1 MTIETKENWLSK
13 SPASNHES
21 QSNLN
26 AREILESS
34 FKLPGIVYELGD
46 LEKKDKGFTKQDLV
60 LLTLDYKPQL
70 VRFEFLYKKT
80 SLLGGVAKGEKVEI
94 TFMIQGK
101 EWNGKILNN
110 LVATNL
116 LKMSEKLSDTTNDG
130 GQIL

>member
-1 MTIETKENWLSK
+1 MTIDTKENWLSK
-13 SPASNHES
+13 APASNHES

-34 FKLPGIVYELGD
+34 FKLPGIVYDLGHLD
-46 LEKKDKGFTKQDLV
+46 EKDSGFTKQDLV

-116 LKMSEKLSDTTNDG
+116 LKISENKVS
-130 GQIL
+130 

>member
-70 VRFEFLYKKT
+70 VRFEFLCKKT

-94 TFMIQGK
+94 TFRIEGK
-101 EWNGKILNN
+101 QWGRKVLNN
-110 LVATNL
+110 LIVTGIC
-116 LKMSEKLSDTTNDG
+116 KLSETKINFCN
-130 GQIL
+130 